1 MTEPVLARVFEHNN
15 WANSRMLEA
24 CSALTDAQLDAPPK
38 SATKG
43 TIRET
48 LSHLVRAQQ
57 NYLRHLTRVE
67 PPFTWK
73 DPPPMEKLRESL
85 ALSGVGF
92 LAIAR
97 DEAGKLPG
105 QRLQTR
111 DGALAEPW
119 VVMVQAI
126 NHATE
131 HREQI
136 NSMLTDLGVPPLDL
150 DGWSFAEVINAI
162 DLPPA

>member
-1 MTEPVLARVFEHNN
+1 MKESVLTRLFEHNQ
-15 WANSRMLEA
+15 WANLRMLETCA
-24 CSALTDAQLDAPPK
+24 ALTDAQLDAPPR

-48 LSHLVRAQQ
+48 LAHLIRAQQ
-57 NYLRHLTRVE
+57 NYLRHLKE
-67 PPFTWK
+67 
-73 DPPPMEKLRESL
+73 PPPMERLRESL
-85 ALSGVGF
+85 LRSGPGF
-92 LAIAR
+92 VELAR
-97 DEAGKLPG
+97 EEETKLPK

-111 DGALAEPW
+111 DGALAEAW

-136 NSMLTDLGVPPLDL
+136 NSMLTDLGEAPLDL
-150 DGWSFAEVINAI
+150 DGWSYAEVMNAI
-162 DLPPA
+162 DLPPT